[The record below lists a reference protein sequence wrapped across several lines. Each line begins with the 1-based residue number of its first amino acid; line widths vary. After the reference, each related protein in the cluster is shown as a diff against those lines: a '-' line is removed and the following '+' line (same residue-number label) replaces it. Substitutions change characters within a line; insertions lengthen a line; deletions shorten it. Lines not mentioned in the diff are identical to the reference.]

1 MTTVNMA
8 IPLILICFLVKNTI
22 KKYLGDIILYESF
35 PKVSYISY
43 FYYMQLL
50 FMQPFFFCQSRI
62 SAERSAFLTAAAI
75 K

>member
-1 MTTVNMA
+1 MA

-43 FYYMQLL
+43 FYYYMQLL
-50 FMQPFFFCQSRI
+50 FMQPFFSASREYQLNVVPF
-62 SAERSAFLTAAAI
+62 SQQ
-75 K
+75 

>member
-1 MTTVNMA
+1 MA

-43 FYYMQLL
+43 FYYTQLLFIQLL
-50 FMQPFFFCQSRI
+50 FMQPFF
-62 SAERSAFLTAAAI
+62 SASQEYQLNAVPFSQRQL
-75 K
+75 

>member
-1 MTTVNMA
+1 MA

-22 KKYLGDIILYESF
+22 KKYLWDIILYESF

-50 FMQPFFFCQSRI
+50 FMQPFFSASREYQLNVVPF
-62 SAERSAFLTAAAI
+62 SQQ
-75 K
+75 

>member
-1 MTTVNMA
+1 MA

-43 FYYMQLL
+43 FYVNAAIIYAAV
-50 FMQPFFFCQSRI
+50 FFCQSRI
-62 SAERSAFLTAAAI
+62 SAERSAFLTATAI

>member
-1 MTTVNMA
+1 MA

-43 FYYMQLL
+43 FYYM
-50 FMQPFFFCQSRI
+50 
-62 SAERSAFLTAAAI
+62 
-75 K
+75 

>member
-1 MTTVNMA
+1 MA

-22 KKYLGDIILYESF
+22 KKYLWDIILYESF

-43 FYYMQLL
+43 FYIYAA
-50 FMQPFFFCQSRI
+50 FIYAAVFFCQSRI

>member
-50 FMQPFFFCQSRI
+50 FMQPFF
-62 SAERSAFLTAAAI
+62 SASQEYQLNVVPCAQQQL
-75 K
+75 

>member
-1 MTTVNMA
+1 MAAVNMA

-50 FMQPFFFCQSRI
+50 FMQPFF
-62 SAERSAFLTAAAI
+62 SASQEYQLNVVPFSQQQL
-75 K
+75 